1 MAFCPQLYF
10 DSASRTWEDPLV
22 FQELDTNADA
32 LQQWVFQQIPKG
44 LKSRYPWG
52 VDASGSLPVGFAL
65 LKRKKMFRKGR
76 TIVPYL
82 HAPLRKM
89 LAGAAYAIQ
98 LMLRTSW
105 QELDLSIPEIWRQI
119 HQFLHE
125 MPSSVRL
132 CEFNDDLVG
141 FFNSVPREMIVS
153 ALQMLIQDYQR
164 DIGMSMFTIV
174 DASGS
179 LPVGFV
185 LLKRKK
191 MFRKGRTIVS
201 YLHAPLRKML
211 AGAAYAIQLMLR
223 TSWQGLDL
231 SIPEIWRQLH
241 QFLHETPSS
250 VRLCEFNDDLV
261 GFFNSV
267 PREMIVSA
275 LQTLIQDYQRDIGV
289 SMFTIDLRKTTA
301 SAQRALPHKPRGGR
315 SRGCHTLEVQ
325 HLVSIVQLSFRTG
338 VFVVNHR
345 CFQQVRGTCIGNQ
358 ISPVLSSLPV
368 ILRERVWKQSLQAQ
382 LMPQGLRMH
391 HLFMCRYVGNRLV
404 LCDSQ
409 VSGGNAMREF
419 LHSGFYGSSIELEE
433 VTDHSFFGA
442 HTRTIQARHMVRGA
456 SACRPQ
462 WPAIN
467 NATRAAAPSGAANT
481 NLEAL
486 RILGMLVAPALCPTL
501 RWVE

>member
-1 MAFCPQLYF
+1 
-10 DSASRTWEDPLV
+10 
-22 FQELDTNADA
+22 
-32 LQQWVFQQIPKG
+32 
-44 LKSRYPWG
+44 
-52 VDASGSLPVGFAL
+52 
-65 LKRKKMFRKGR
+65 
-76 TIVPYL
+76 
-82 HAPLRKM
+82 M
-89 LAGAAYAIQ
+89 LAGAAYAVQ

-164 DIGMSMFTIV
+164 DIRMSMFTIV

-275 LQTLIQDYQRDIGV
+275 LQMLIQDYQRDIGV

-315 SRGCHTLEVQ
+315 SRAVTLLKYNTWFQ
-325 HLVSIVQLSFRTG
+325 LSIVVSYWCVCGKSSMLSASPWHLHWQSNLPC
-338 VFVVNHR
+338 FVQSACYPERACLETVVASAADAARVEDASPFHVP
-345 CFQQVRGTCIGNQ
+345 VRG
-358 ISPVLSSLPV
+358 
-368 ILRERVWKQSLQAQ
+368 
-382 LMPQGLRMH
+382 
-391 HLFMCRYVGNRLV
+391 
-404 LCDSQ
+404 
-409 VSGGNAMREF
+409 
-419 LHSGFYGSSIELEE
+419 
-433 VTDHSFFGA
+433 
-442 HTRTIQARHMVRGA
+442 
-456 SACRPQ
+456 
-462 WPAIN
+462 
-467 NATRAAAPSGAANT
+467 
-481 NLEAL
+481 
-486 RILGMLVAPALCPTL
+486 
-501 RWVE
+501 